1 MIRFIESLPKHF
13 VTACISLHRHMAMTI
28 SSISAILV
36 TMLLMGVLLLAG
48 GNIDAFTEN
57 VEKEVKIHVS
67 IDSLTKDEQIEK
79 LEKEISSFP
88 GKCRVVACCG
98 EKKYLSIWRNRC
110 D

>member
-1 MIRFIESLPKHF
+1 MLVYLFF
-13 VTACISLHRHMAMTI
+13 

-79 LEKEISSFP
+79 LNEIWSEAMS
-88 GKCRVVACCG
+88 K
-98 EKKYLSIWRNRC
+98 
-110 D
+110 

>member
-1 MIRFIESLPKHF
+1 MRVFY
-13 VTACISLHRHMAMTI
+13 ISLFKGI
-28 SSISAILV
+28 SVSYTHLDV
-36 TMLLMGVLLLAG
+36 YKRQ

-88 GKCRVVACCG
+88 QVKPVSYTHLRCSCC
-98 EKKYLSIWRNRC
+98 YSQ
-110 D
+110 